1 MSVSATKLQKLKKL
15 KSSLPKSVQRSIPY
29 IDMYPDGICKVN
41 ERFYTKVI
49 KFGDINYQLAQDE
62 DQENIFAKYCD
73 FLNAFDDTVKI
84 QFLFQNQTADIDD
97 LQKYIDIPSKKDD
110 YEEIRAEYSSV
121 LNSQLEKGTNGFINA
136 KYIIF
141 GIKSGSRKSAK
152 LKLEQIETMIIKN
165 FKRLDVKSE
174 PLNGKERLELLHS
187 SFHPLERQR
196 KEFDWNTRIK
206 TGLSTK
212 DFISPMSFDFGKVR
226 TFRMENT
233 YGASYCIYIDSS
245 EISDRIL
252 REYLMEEININI
264 SIHTHSMEQGKAIKF
279 VKKKYNSLESS
290 KVEMQ
295 KSASKGGYDID
306 ILPPD
311 MEMYG
316 SSIKQTL
323 RDLQKRNNRFF
334 LTTFIVTAFA
344 DSPKK
349 LERIIS
355 RLKSI
360 TQRYNCQFRPLDNM
374 QEFALMSSMP
384 IGLNQIEIERSMTT
398 SEQAAFMPFTTQELF
413 HPGMA
418 QYYGLN
424 ALSHN
429 MIRCDRNLLD
439 NPNALILGTPGSG
452 KSFIAKREIVD
463 VFLITN
469 DDIIICDP
477 EHEYTPLVNALHGQ
491 CIEISAT
498 SKQYLNP
505 FDINLN
511 YADDDDPITLK
522 AEFILS
528 LCETAIGSKYG
539 LEPAEISII
548 DRCVR
553 RIYQKFLAIPVPE
566 NLPVLEDLY
575 NLLREEEKHG
585 NDAAK
590 HVADAL
596 EIYVTG
602 SLNVFN
608 HRTNIDLHN
617 RLVCFDIKK
626 LGKQLKKLGMLII
639 QDQTWHRVS
648 LNRNKKNTRFYIDE
662 FHLLLREPQTAAYFI
677 EFWKRFRKWGG
688 MPTGIT
694 QNVKDFLLSPEI
706 ENIFDNTAF
715 IIMLKQSAKDRDILA
730 SRLGIS
736 TEQLSYITNSDPGEG
751 LIYYGGTIIPF
762 VDKFPKD
769 TKLYKIMTTRPQDL
783 ISV

>member
-1 MSVSATKLQKLKKL
+1 
-15 KSSLPKSVQRSIPY
+15 
-29 IDMYPDGICKVN
+29 MYPDGICKVN
-41 ERFYTKVI
+41 ERFYTKI
-49 KFGDINYQLAQDE
+49 IQFGDINYQLAQDE

-84 QFLFQNQTADIDD
+84 QFLFQNQTADIED
-97 LQKYIDIPSKKDD
+97 LQNYIDIPFKKDD
-110 YEEIRAEYSSV
+110 YEDIRTEYSSI
-121 LNSQLEKGTNGFINA
+121 LHSQLEKGTNGFINV

-141 GIKSGSRKSAK
+141 GVKSGSRKSAK

-165 FKRLDVKSE
+165 FKRLDVKAE
-174 PLNGKERLELLHS
+174 PLNGKERLELLYS

-196 KEFDWNTRIK
+196 KEFDWKARIE

-233 YGASYCIYIDSS
+233 YGASYCIHIDSS

-252 REYLMEEININI
+252 REYLMEESNINI

-279 VKKKYNSLESS
+279 VKKKYGSLESS

-349 LERIIS
+349 LERIVS

-360 TQRYNCQFRPLDNM
+360 TQRYNCQLRPLDNM

-384 IGLNQIEIERSMTT
+384 IGTNLIEIERSMTT

-469 DDIIICDP
+469 DDIIVCDP

-505 FDINLN
+505 LDINLN

-553 RIYQKFLAIPVPE
+553 RIYQKFMAIPVPE
-566 NLPVLEDLY
+566 NLPILEDLY

-715 IIMLKQSAKDRDILA
+715 IIMLRQSAKDREILA
-730 SRLGIS
+730 ASLGIS

-783 ISV
+783 MSA

>member
-1 MSVSATKLQKLKKL
+1 
-15 KSSLPKSVQRSIPY
+15 
-29 IDMYPDGICKVN
+29 MYPDGICKVN
-41 ERFYTKVI
+41 ERFYTKI
-49 KFGDINYQLAQDE
+49 IQFGDINYQLAQDE

-84 QFLFQNQTADIDD
+84 QFLFQNQTADIED
-97 LQKYIDIPSKKDD
+97 LQNYIDIPFKKDD
-110 YEEIRAEYSSV
+110 YEEIRTEYSSI
-121 LNSQLEKGTNGFINA
+121 LHSQLEKGTNGFINV

-141 GIKSGSRKSAK
+141 GVKSGNRKSAK

-165 FKRLDVKSE
+165 FKRLDVKAE
-174 PLNGKERLELLHS
+174 PLNGKERLELLYS

-196 KEFDWNTRIK
+196 KEFDWKARIE

-233 YGASYCIYIDSS
+233 YGASYCIHIDSS

-252 REYLMEEININI
+252 REYLMEESNINI

-279 VKKKYNSLESS
+279 VKKKYSSLESS

-349 LERIIS
+349 LERIVS

-360 TQRYNCQFRPLDNM
+360 TQRYNCQLRPLDNM

-384 IGLNQIEIERSMTT
+384 IGTNLIEIERSMTT

-469 DDIIICDP
+469 DDIIVCDP
-477 EHEYTPLVNALHGQ
+477 EHEYSPLVNALHGQ

-505 FDINLN
+505 LDINLN

-553 RIYQKFLAIPVPE
+553 RIYQKFMAIPVPE
-566 NLPVLEDLY
+566 NLPILEDLY

-715 IIMLKQSAKDRDILA
+715 IIMLKQSAKDREILA
-730 SRLGIS
+730 ASLGIS

-783 ISV
+783 MSA

>member
-1 MSVSATKLQKLKKL
+1 MSANRTKIRKIKKL
-15 KSSLPKSVQRSIPY
+15 KSSLPRSVQQSIPY

-41 ERFYTKVI
+41 ERFYTKI
-49 KFGDINYQLAQDE
+49 IQFGDINYQLAQDE

-84 QFLFQNQTADIDD
+84 QFLFQNQTADIED
-97 LQKYIDIPSKKDD
+97 LQNYIDIPFKKDD
-110 YEEIRAEYSSV
+110 YEDIRTEYSSI
-121 LNSQLEKGTNGFINA
+121 LHSQLEKGTNGFINV

-141 GIKSGSRKSAK
+141 GVKSGSRKSAK

-165 FKRLDVKSE
+165 FKRLDVKAE
-174 PLNGKERLELLHS
+174 PLNGKERLELLYS

-196 KEFDWNTRIK
+196 KEFDWKARIE

-233 YGASYCIYIDSS
+233 YGASYCIHIDSS

-252 REYLMEEININI
+252 REYLMEESNINI

-279 VKKKYNSLESS
+279 VKKKYSSLESS

-349 LERIIS
+349 LERIVS

-360 TQRYNCQFRPLDNM
+360 TQRYNCQLRPLDNM

-384 IGLNQIEIERSMTT
+384 IGTNLIEIERSMTT

-469 DDIIICDP
+469 DDIIVCDP

-505 FDINLN
+505 LDINLN

-553 RIYQKFLAIPVPE
+553 RIYQKFMAIPVPE
-566 NLPVLEDLY
+566 NLPILEDLY

-715 IIMLKQSAKDRDILA
+715 IIMLRQSAKDREILA
-730 SRLGIS
+730 ASLGIS

-783 ISV
+783 MSA

>member
-1 MSVSATKLQKLKKL
+1 M
-15 KSSLPKSVQRSIPY
+15 
-29 IDMYPDGICKVN
+29 ICKVN
-41 ERFYTKVI
+41 ERFYTKI
-49 KFGDINYQLAQDE
+49 IQFGDINYQLAQDE

-84 QFLFQNQTADIDD
+84 QFLFQNQTADIED
-97 LQKYIDIPSKKDD
+97 LQNYIDIPFKKDD
-110 YEEIRAEYSSV
+110 YEDIRTEYSSI
-121 LNSQLEKGTNGFINA
+121 LHSQLEKGTNGFINV

-141 GIKSGSRKSAK
+141 GVKSGSRKSAK

-165 FKRLDVKSE
+165 FKRLDVKAE
-174 PLNGKERLELLHS
+174 PLNGKERLELLYS

-196 KEFDWNTRIK
+196 KEFDWKARIE

-233 YGASYCIYIDSS
+233 YGASYCIHIDSS

-252 REYLMEEININI
+252 REYLMEESNINI

-279 VKKKYNSLESS
+279 VKKKYSSLESS

-349 LERIIS
+349 LERIVS

-360 TQRYNCQFRPLDNM
+360 TQRYNCQLRPLDNM

-384 IGLNQIEIERSMTT
+384 IGTNLIEIERSMTT

-469 DDIIICDP
+469 DDIIVCDP

-505 FDINLN
+505 LDINLN

-553 RIYQKFLAIPVPE
+553 RIYQKFMAIPVPE
-566 NLPVLEDLY
+566 NLPILEDLY

-715 IIMLKQSAKDRDILA
+715 IIMLRQSAKDREILA
-730 SRLGIS
+730 ASLGIS

-783 ISV
+783 MSA

>member
-1 MSVSATKLQKLKKL
+1 
-15 KSSLPKSVQRSIPY
+15 
-29 IDMYPDGICKVN
+29 MYPDGICKVN
-41 ERFYTKVI
+41 ERFYTKI
-49 KFGDINYQLAQDE
+49 IQFGDINYQLAQDE

-84 QFLFQNQTADIDD
+84 QFLFQNQTADIED
-97 LQKYIDIPSKKDD
+97 LQNYIDIPFKKDD
-110 YEEIRAEYSSV
+110 YEDIRTEYSSI
-121 LNSQLEKGTNGFINA
+121 LHSQLEKGTNGFINV

-141 GIKSGSRKSAK
+141 GVKSGSRKSAK

-165 FKRLDVKSE
+165 FKRLDVKAE
-174 PLNGKERLELLHS
+174 PLNGKERLELLYS

-196 KEFDWNTRIK
+196 KEFDWKARIE

-233 YGASYCIYIDSS
+233 YGASYYIHIDSS

-252 REYLMEEININI
+252 REYLMEESNINI

-279 VKKKYNSLESS
+279 VKKKYSSLESS

-349 LERIIS
+349 LERIVS

-360 TQRYNCQFRPLDNM
+360 TQRYNCQLRPLDNM

-384 IGLNQIEIERSMTT
+384 IGTNLIEIERSMTT

-469 DDIIICDP
+469 DDIIVCDP

-505 FDINLN
+505 LDINLN

-553 RIYQKFLAIPVPE
+553 RIYQKFMAIPVPE
-566 NLPVLEDLY
+566 NLPILEDLY

-715 IIMLKQSAKDRDILA
+715 IIMLRQSAKDREILA
-730 SRLGIS
+730 ASLGIS

-783 ISV
+783 MSA

>member
-1 MSVSATKLQKLKKL
+1 
-15 KSSLPKSVQRSIPY
+15 
-29 IDMYPDGICKVN
+29 MYPDGICKVN
-41 ERFYTKVI
+41 ERFYTKI
-49 KFGDINYQLAQDE
+49 IQFGDINYQLAQDE

-84 QFLFQNQTADIDD
+84 QFLFQNQTADIED
-97 LQKYIDIPSKKDD
+97 LQNYIDIPFKKDD
-110 YEEIRAEYSSV
+110 YEEIRTEYSSI
-121 LNSQLEKGTNGFINA
+121 LHSQLEKGTNGFINV

-141 GIKSGSRKSAK
+141 GVKSGSRKSAK

-165 FKRLDVKSE
+165 FKRLDVKAE
-174 PLNGKERLELLHS
+174 PLNGKERLELLYS

-196 KEFDWNTRIK
+196 KEFDWKARIE

-233 YGASYCIYIDSS
+233 YGASYCIHIDSS

-252 REYLMEEININI
+252 REYLMEESNINI

-279 VKKKYNSLESS
+279 VKKKYSSLESS

-349 LERIIS
+349 LERIVS

-360 TQRYNCQFRPLDNM
+360 TQRYNCQLRPLDNM

-384 IGLNQIEIERSMTT
+384 IGTNLIEIERSMTT

-439 NPNALILGTPGSG
+439 NPNALILCTPGSG

-469 DDIIICDP
+469 DDIIVCDP
-477 EHEYTPLVNALHGQ
+477 EHEYSPLVNALHGQ

-505 FDINLN
+505 LDINLN

-553 RIYQKFLAIPVPE
+553 RIYQKFMAIPVPE
-566 NLPVLEDLY
+566 NLPILEDLY

-715 IIMLKQSAKDRDILA
+715 IIMLRQSAKDREILA
-730 SRLGIS
+730 ASLGIS

-783 ISV
+783 RFSLRL

>member
-1 MSVSATKLQKLKKL
+1 
-15 KSSLPKSVQRSIPY
+15 
-29 IDMYPDGICKVN
+29 MYPDGICKVN
-41 ERFYTKVI
+41 ERFYTKI
-49 KFGDINYQLAQDE
+49 IQFGDINYQLAQDE

-84 QFLFQNQTADIDD
+84 QFLFQNQTADIED
-97 LQKYIDIPSKKDD
+97 LQNYIDIPFKKDD
-110 YEEIRAEYSSV
+110 YEDIRTEYSSI
-121 LNSQLEKGTNGFINA
+121 LHSQLEKGTNGFINV

-141 GIKSGSRKSAK
+141 GVKSGSRKSAK

-165 FKRLDVKSE
+165 FKRLDVKAE
-174 PLNGKERLELLHS
+174 PLNGKERLELLYS

-196 KEFDWNTRIK
+196 KEFDWKARIE

-233 YGASYCIYIDSS
+233 YGASYCIHIDSS

-252 REYLMEEININI
+252 REYLMEESNINI

-279 VKKKYNSLESS
+279 VKKKYSSLESS

-349 LERIIS
+349 LERIVS

-360 TQRYNCQFRPLDNM
+360 TQCYNCQLRPLDNM

-384 IGLNQIEIERSMTT
+384 IGTNLIEIERSMTT

-469 DDIIICDP
+469 DDIIVCDP

-505 FDINLN
+505 LDINLN

-553 RIYQKFLAIPVPE
+553 RIYQKFMAIPVPE
-566 NLPVLEDLY
+566 NLPILEDLY

-715 IIMLKQSAKDRDILA
+715 IIMLRQSAKDREILA
-730 SRLGIS
+730 ASLGIS

-783 ISV
+783 MSA

>member
-1 MSVSATKLQKLKKL
+1 
-15 KSSLPKSVQRSIPY
+15 
-29 IDMYPDGICKVN
+29 MYPDGICKVN
-41 ERFYTKVI
+41 ERFYTKI
-49 KFGDINYQLAQDE
+49 IQFGDINYQLAQDE

-84 QFLFQNQTADIDD
+84 QFLFQNQTADIED
-97 LQKYIDIPSKKDD
+97 LQNYIDIPFKKDD
-110 YEEIRAEYSSV
+110 YEDIRTEYSSI
-121 LNSQLEKGTNGFINA
+121 LHSQLEKGTNGFINV

-141 GIKSGSRKSAK
+141 GVKSGSRKSAK

-165 FKRLDVKSE
+165 FKRLDVKAE
-174 PLNGKERLELLHS
+174 PLNGKERLELLYS

-196 KEFDWNTRIK
+196 KEFDWKARIE

-233 YGASYCIYIDSS
+233 YGASYCIHIDSS

-252 REYLMEEININI
+252 REYLMEESNINI

-279 VKKKYNSLESS
+279 VKKKYSSLESS

-349 LERIIS
+349 LERIVS

-360 TQRYNCQFRPLDNM
+360 TQRYNCQLRPLDNM

-384 IGLNQIEIERSMTT
+384 IGTNLIEIERSMTT

-469 DDIIICDP
+469 DDIIVCDP

-505 FDINLN
+505 LDINLN

-553 RIYQKFLAIPVPE
+553 RIYQKFMAIPVPE
-566 NLPVLEDLY
+566 NLPILEDLY

-639 QDQTWHRVS
+639 QDQTWYRVS

-715 IIMLKQSAKDRDILA
+715 IIMLRQSAKDREILA
-730 SRLGIS
+730 ASLGIS

-783 ISV
+783 MSA

>member
-1 MSVSATKLQKLKKL
+1 
-15 KSSLPKSVQRSIPY
+15 
-29 IDMYPDGICKVN
+29 MYPDGICKVN
-41 ERFYTKVI
+41 ERFYTKI
-49 KFGDINYQLAQDE
+49 IQFGDINYQLAQDE

-84 QFLFQNQTADIDD
+84 QFLFQNQTADIED
-97 LQKYIDIPSKKDD
+97 LQNYIDIPFKKDD
-110 YEEIRAEYSSV
+110 YEEIRTEYSSI
-121 LNSQLEKGTNGFINA
+121 LHSQLEKGTNGFINV

-141 GIKSGSRKSAK
+141 GVKSGSRKSAK

-165 FKRLDVKSE
+165 FKRLDVKAE
-174 PLNGKERLELLHS
+174 PLNGKERLELLYS

-196 KEFDWNTRIK
+196 KEFDWKARIE

-233 YGASYCIYIDSS
+233 YGASYCIHIDSS

-252 REYLMEEININI
+252 REYLMEESNINI

-279 VKKKYNSLESS
+279 VKKKYSSLESS

-349 LERIIS
+349 LERIVS

-360 TQRYNCQFRPLDNM
+360 TQRYNCQLRPLDNM

-384 IGLNQIEIERSMTT
+384 IGTNLIEIERSMTT

-469 DDIIICDP
+469 DDIIVCDP
-477 EHEYTPLVNALHGQ
+477 EHEYSPLVNALHGQ

-505 FDINLN
+505 LDINLN

-553 RIYQKFLAIPVPE
+553 RIYQKFMAIPVPE
-566 NLPVLEDLY
+566 NLPILEDLY

-715 IIMLKQSAKDRDILA
+715 IIMLRQSAKDREILA
-730 SRLGIS
+730 ASLGIS

-783 ISV
+783 MSA

>member
-1 MSVSATKLQKLKKL
+1 
-15 KSSLPKSVQRSIPY
+15 
-29 IDMYPDGICKVN
+29 MYPDGICKVN
-41 ERFYTKVI
+41 ERFYTKI
-49 KFGDINYQLAQDE
+49 IQFGDINYQLAQDE

-84 QFLFQNQTADIDD
+84 QFLFQNQTANIED
-97 LQKYIDIPSKKDD
+97 LQNYIDIPFKKDD
-110 YEEIRAEYSSV
+110 YEEIRTEYSSI
-121 LNSQLEKGTNGFINA
+121 LHSQLEKGTNGFINV

-141 GIKSGSRKSAK
+141 GVKAGSRKSAK

-165 FKRLDVKSE
+165 FKRLDVKAE
-174 PLNGKERLELLHS
+174 PLNGKERLELLYS

-196 KEFDWNTRIK
+196 KEFDWKARIE

-233 YGASYCIYIDSS
+233 YGASYCIHIDSS

-252 REYLMEEININI
+252 REYLMEESNINI

-279 VKKKYNSLESS
+279 VKKKYSSLESS

-349 LERIIS
+349 LERIVS

-360 TQRYNCQFRPLDNM
+360 TQRYNCQLRPLDNM

-384 IGLNQIEIERSMTT
+384 IGTNLIEIERSMTT

-469 DDIIICDP
+469 DDIIVCDP
-477 EHEYTPLVNALHGQ
+477 EHEYSPLVNALHGQ

-505 FDINLN
+505 LDINLN

-553 RIYQKFLAIPVPE
+553 RIYQKFMAIPVPE
-566 NLPVLEDLY
+566 NLPILEDLY

-715 IIMLKQSAKDRDILA
+715 IIMLRQSAKDRKILA
-730 SRLGIS
+730 ASLGIS

-783 ISV
+783 MSA

>member
-1 MSVSATKLQKLKKL
+1 MNSMQTRNSMD
-15 KSSLPKSVQRSIPY
+15 
-29 IDMYPDGICKVN
+29 DMN
-41 ERFYTKVI
+41 
-49 KFGDINYQLAQDE
+49 
-62 DQENIFAKYCD
+62 
-73 FLNAFDDTVKI
+73 
-84 QFLFQNQTADIDD
+84 
-97 LQKYIDIPSKKDD
+97 
-110 YEEIRAEYSSV
+110 
-121 LNSQLEKGTNGFINA
+121 
-136 KYIIF
+136 
-141 GIKSGSRKSAK
+141 
-152 LKLEQIETMIIKN
+152 KLE
-165 FKRLDVKSE
+165 
-174 PLNGKERLELLHS
+174 
-187 SFHPLERQR
+187 
-196 KEFDWNTRIK
+196 
-206 TGLSTK
+206 
-212 DFISPMSFDFGKVR
+212 
-226 TFRMENT
+226 
-233 YGASYCIYIDSS
+233 
-245 EISDRIL
+245 
-252 REYLMEEININI
+252 
-264 SIHTHSMEQGKAIKF
+264 
-279 VKKKYNSLESS
+279 
-290 KVEMQ
+290 VEMQ

-477 EHEYTPLVNALHGQ
+477 EQEYTPLVNALHGQ

-662 FHLLLREPQTAAYFI
+662 FHLLLIEPQTAAYFI

>member
-1 MSVSATKLQKLKKL
+1 
-15 KSSLPKSVQRSIPY
+15 
-29 IDMYPDGICKVN
+29 MYPDGICKVN
-41 ERFYTKVI
+41 ERFYTKI
-49 KFGDINYQLAQDE
+49 IQFGDINYQLAQDE

-84 QFLFQNQTADIDD
+84 QFLFQNQTADIED
-97 LQKYIDIPSKKDD
+97 LQNYIDIPFKKDD
-110 YEEIRAEYSSV
+110 YEDIRTEYSSI
-121 LNSQLEKGTNGFINA
+121 LHSQLEKGTNGFINV

-141 GIKSGSRKSAK
+141 GVKSGSRKSAK

-165 FKRLDVKSE
+165 FKRLDVKAE
-174 PLNGKERLELLHS
+174 PLNGKERLELLYS

-196 KEFDWNTRIK
+196 KEFDWKARIE

-233 YGASYCIYIDSS
+233 YGASYCIHIDSS

-252 REYLMEEININI
+252 REYLMEESNINI

-279 VKKKYNSLESS
+279 VKKKYSSLESS

-349 LERIIS
+349 LERIVS

-360 TQRYNCQFRPLDNM
+360 TQRYNCQLRPLDNM

-384 IGLNQIEIERSMTT
+384 IGTNLIEIERSMTT

-469 DDIIICDP
+469 DDIIVCDP

-505 FDINLN
+505 LDINLN

-553 RIYQKFLAIPVPE
+553 RIYQKFMAIPVPE
-566 NLPVLEDLY
+566 NLPILEDLY

-715 IIMLKQSAKDRDILA
+715 IIMLRQSAKDREILA
-730 SRLGIS
+730 ASLGIS

-783 ISV
+783 MSA